1 MDADTQAAAKLLES
15 SRTIAIV
22 GFSANPDKAAHRAPM
37 HLVRRG
43 WNVIPVNP
51 TIDEVEGL
59 RAYPTL
65 ADVPV
70 PIDLVDVFRPA
81 EETAGIAREAV
92 AAGASAIWLQLGIS
106 SEEARVVAAE
116 GGLEYV
122 EDLCAGAL
130 AERLDLTPAAG

>member
-1 MDADTQAAAKLLES
+1 MDTETQAAAELLET

-22 GFSANPDKAAHRAPM
+22 GFSANPDKAAHRASM
-37 HLVRRG
+37 YLVRRG

-51 TIDEVEGL
+51 TIDEVAGL

-81 EETAGIAREAV
+81 AETAGIAREAV
-92 AAGASAIWLQLGIS
+92 AAGASAIWLQLGIT
-106 SEEARVVAAE
+106 SEEARAVATE
-116 GGLEYV
+116 GGLGYV

-130 AERLDLTPAAG
+130 AERLDLTPPAE